1 MKPIKLL
8 LAGVG
13 IVALSA
19 CQAPSGATSHNSG
32 SAEFTCIAGTL
43 GGAVIG
49 GVLGSTIGGGT
60 GRTVATALGA
70 GAGGYLGNNM
80 GCK

>member
-1 MKPIKLL
+1 MKPLKLL

-19 CQAPSGATSHNSG
+19 CQAPSGATSQNSG

-49 GVLGSTIGGGT
+49 GVLGSTIGGGG
-60 GRTVATALGA
+60 GRAVATALGA